1 MRDAALVFPPP
12 VAEHSISSLE
22 FEAMINAG
30 VFAEAEGKV
39 ELDGGKIIVSPMD
52 GGPHLNVGQNLGM
65 LWWPTI
71 KADPAL
77 KARLRLY
84 VPGSIRV
91 SEGVMA
97 APDAMLA
104 PPETVGKRRWPSA
117 KEALLAVEF
126 SDTTLAYDDGRK
138 RANYARG
145 GLQELWVVRINQ
157 QDVRVCRGPRA
168 DGGWDE
174 EDLHAGAAVIA
185 PLAAPELA
193 IAVEALFAD

>member
-1 MRDAALVFPPP
+1 MRDAALAFPPP
-12 VAEHSISSLE
+12 VAELRIASPA
-22 FEAMINAG
+22 FEAMIEAG

-52 GGPHLNVGQNLGM
+52 GGPHLNVGQRLGM

-71 KADPAL
+71 AAEAAL
-77 KARLRLY
+77 KARLRLFI
-84 VPGSIRV
+84 PGAIRV
-91 SEGVMA
+91 GEGVMS

-117 KEALLAVEF
+117 AEALLAVEF
-126 SDTTLAYDDGRK
+126 ADTTLAYDDGRK

-145 GLQELWVVRINQ
+145 GLAELWVVRINQ

-174 EDLHAGAAVIA
+174 EGIHAGAAVIA

-193 IAVEALFAD
+193 IAVAALFAD